1 MDHNSKGFLLLAGE
15 MESERLHSARIPRR
29 STHPSPLLSFVFI
42 ICALASVTITMRDRH
57 RAPGLSKKV
66 PLTPKIVV
74 PEKTKQRI
82 IEKLKFGYRRFA
94 KAGKPMYWTLS
105 ESLRRAL
112 YHEIQSPKLRERLM
126 SLPNLMNPN
135 ASRIAEEQRRKFLK
149 LDEKEENDKHLELKL
164 KLNRSRTRERVFFL
178 VRHREKELPGYL
190 VASALQRLAQ
200 NQPDEE
206 QGKKPALLA
215 AIKHSTGRCA
225 NRLLKRALLLIKK
238 MNRKDI
244 STAKEALVSLRREGL
259 VWFPFKVYM
268 LFQHWED
275 IKYRQEVR
283 SRRTLRA
290 CVRACVHVYTEA
302 RRSLSAHTLPL
313 LLLLLLLDS
322 RRSPNARIV

>member
-1 MDHNSKGFLLLAGE
+1 MDPVAVSEQNAAAQNGYGGAGRDDGGLRSHDQIRFLVGSDQSSSKRGREEPHRFSLYDE
-15 MESERLHSARIPRR
+15 KISMSYSRNKRCSKTSPTPRIGGM
-29 STHPSPLLSFVFI
+29 
-42 ICALASVTITMRDRH
+42 ASRCVTITMRDRH

-164 KLNRSRTRERVFFL
+164 KLNRSRTRERMKGVKVISGPHLEDGIMVENAYAF
-178 VRHREKELPGYL
+178 H
-190 VASALQRLAQ
+190 QT
-200 NQPDEE
+200 DEE

-215 AIKHSTGRCA
+215 AISCPQPTYHNLADETPMTPSC
-225 NRLLKRALLLIKK
+225 L
-238 MNRKDI
+238 
-244 STAKEALVSLRREGL
+244 
-259 VWFPFKVYM
+259 
-268 LFQHWED
+268 Q
-275 IKYRQEVR
+275 
-283 SRRTLRA
+283 
-290 CVRACVHVYTEA
+290 
-302 RRSLSAHTLPL
+302 
-313 LLLLLLLDS
+313 
-322 RRSPNARIV
+322 